1 MQKYSYIC
9 TKLILKM
16 KKNPSLFGL
25 FAALLIFVFAFGVY
39 FLFLAKKNEYL
50 VDNPTDKPYYFKIN
64 NGTEKI
70 VAPGQYVKIDLE
82 KGKNAIKVYDK
93 DKNLM
98 YDSIFQV
105 NKLRGLLNITH
116 ADYYVNTQYYG
127 YNIKKD
133 SLLSALGSTTIDGK
147 PYFGAPKLFK
157 KLYSDDFYY
166 NIDEDYDKLIKNI
179 DKVETRTKIF
189 RKDDYIIY
197 YKEYYNF

>member
-1 MQKYSYIC
+1 
-9 TKLILKM
+9 M

-25 FAALLIFVFAFGVY
+25 FAALLIFIFAFGIY

-50 VDNPTDKPYYFKIN
+50 VDNPTDTPYYFKIN
-64 NGTEKI
+64 NGSEKI
-70 VAPGQYVKIDLE
+70 VAPGQYVKIDLQ

-93 DKNLM
+93 DKKLM
-98 YDSIFQV
+98 YDSTFQV
-105 NKLRGLLNITH
+105 NKLRGLLNIAH
-116 ADYYVNTQYYG
+116 ADYYINTQYYG

-133 SLLSALGSTTIDGK
+133 SLLSALGSTKIDGK
-147 PYFGAPKLFK
+147 PYFGAPKHFK

-166 NIDEDYDKLIKNI
+166 NIDEEYDKLIKNI